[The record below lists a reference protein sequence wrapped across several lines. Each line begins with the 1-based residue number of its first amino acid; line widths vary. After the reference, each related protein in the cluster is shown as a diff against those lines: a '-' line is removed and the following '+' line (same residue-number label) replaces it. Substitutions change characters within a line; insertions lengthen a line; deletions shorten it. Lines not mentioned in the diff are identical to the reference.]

1 MKRKE
6 YISILNAMTGI
17 TEDELETT
25 IRPVFE
31 KHGFD
36 AATRKLKEISG
47 EPLVET
53 HVIIKAYFIDMPTW

>member
-17 TEDELETT
+17 T
-25 IRPVFE
+25 E